1 MAVQVD
7 TAPVTEEVEV
17 YRSSDGCSRASIVR
31 RPDGFFC
38 IYVFLSAGD
47 SPASMLYGHPDRDDQ
62 GDFARPEQG
71 LYGTVEEARREVRT
85 LRGFTDAALQT

>member
-1 MAVQVD
+1 MVVQVD

-38 IYVFLSAGD
+38 IATFRREPGALRLKTWGSSAAIALLYVF
-47 SPASMLYGHPDRDDQ
+47 
-62 GDFARPEQG
+62 
-71 LYGTVEEARREVRT
+71 V
-85 LRGFTDAALQT
+85 AALNYFHRMVVE